1 LKTAITPE
9 FATMVTVGATAGGY
23 VKGVE
28 ATAFSRWNEGLI
40 DRFKEE
46 FTPGNPASVVPS
58 GTVDE
63 AEINYVNKFLDK
75 GYITRYGFTELTP
88 PNLKFSDDIIE
99 GNISVGTEFFKYIV
113 AKNSSTSGGTI
124 GFIPF
129 KISFTMDG
137 LSGIK
142 IYNKLNVDTR
152 FLPRAYGD
160 NLDLIVTGVS
170 HKLSNNDWE
179 TDIEATV
186 IPKTKS
192 GTTSSITSQTIQQTV
207 QEVKNA
213 PTLEG
218 TSPDYK
224 PTSSDDDLWVYLSW
238 QQGVGGAA
246 QHYKVSTGKRKS
258 YGIKASAIKSNWPG
272 NKVASNGVRKQDID
286 NLYATNQKKLAV
298 GFIDVWRQHYKEKT
312 SRAITLINSPGKN
325 RTGVLYSDIKKTF
338 QKYAIPSKGLT
349 WEKLARFGLIEN
361 SLNTDD
367 KTATTFQGMF
377 QINKTYGSNP
387 NNITILTNSK
397 KGQGHKPDYTEY
409 DLDKYVGPLASRIAQ
424 KLDEFKRESG
434 YPN

>member
-1 LKTAITPE
+1 
-9 FATMVTVGATAGGY
+9 
-23 VKGVE
+23 
-28 ATAFSRWNEGLI
+28 
-40 DRFKEE
+40 
-46 FTPGNPASVVPS
+46 
-58 GTVDE
+58 
-63 AEINYVNKFLDK
+63 
-75 GYITRYGFTELTP
+75 
-88 PNLKFSDDIIE
+88 
-99 GNISVGTEFFKYIV
+99 
-113 AKNSSTSGGTI
+113 
-124 GFIPF
+124 
-129 KISFTMDG
+129 MDG

-325 RTGVLYSDIKKTF
+325 RTGVLYSDIKKLAYCSGLSNF
-338 QKYAIPSKGLT
+338 AHLYKLPIPKPSL
-349 WEKLARFGLIEN
+349 LICFHLC
-361 SLNTDD
+361 S
-367 KTATTFQGMF
+367 Q
-377 QINKTYGSNP
+377 SP
-387 NNITILTNSK
+387 STNL
-397 KGQGHKPDYTEY
+397 GDF
-409 DLDKYVGPLASRIAQ
+409 LDKSIQTSNKESSILCKQ
-424 KLDEFKRESG
+424 K
-434 YPN
+434 PNSIQELKSLILSSDNI